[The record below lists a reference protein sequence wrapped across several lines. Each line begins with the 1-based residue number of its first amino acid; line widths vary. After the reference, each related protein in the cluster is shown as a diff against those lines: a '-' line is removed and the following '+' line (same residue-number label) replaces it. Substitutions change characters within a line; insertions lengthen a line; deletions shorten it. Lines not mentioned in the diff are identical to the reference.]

1 MNKESTPK
9 QALCPHCGQPMI
21 ASTPAAG
28 PVVAA
33 PAAPPKALPPKKA
46 NETWHDRP
54 PLL

>member
-9 QALCPHCGQPMI
+9 QALCPHCGAPMI

-28 PVVAA
+28 PAA
-33 PAAPPKALPPKKA
+33 PAKAAPPKKV

-54 PLL
+54 LMI